1 MAEETIQLKIDGM
14 DCSDCALVI
23 EHSLRRMEGVHS
35 VTASFAAQNVHVAF
49 DRRKLARGQIE
60 GRLRSL
66 GYQVQESRFRSWYKQ
81 NHELVFSLLAGL
93 FLAVGWLAEIIFN
106 PPEQV
111 VTALYLVSCG
121 LGGWEIA
128 KHTWSSLRHWKFD
141 TDLLMLAAA
150 AGAGFLGQWMEAAL
164 LLFLFSLGHALEE
177 RALDRA
183 RSAVRALADLTP
195 RTALVRREKE
205 FPGKNEFFEEKELPV
220 EQILLG
226 DRVIVRPGVRIPVDG
241 QVLSG
246 HSAVNQSPV
255 TGESI
260 PVEKA
265 AGSQVFAGTVN
276 GDGALEVQVT
286 RLAQDSTLARVMKMV
301 EQAQEQKSKTQ
312 QLTEKFTRVY
322 VPVVLVAV
330 VLLIFV
336 PPLFGVPFQESFLRA
351 MTLLVAASPC
361 ALVLGTPSAI
371 LAGVARAARDGVLI
385 KGGAYLENLGQVRAM
400 AFDKTGTLTEGQP
413 RVTDLLGASQPEEML
428 RLAAAVEVHSIHP
441 LARAVV
447 AAARERGLELPPA
460 QEVFSINGRG
470 VRAWVEGRQVEIGS
484 LRYFEETGA
493 GREHSGLE
501 LSDGMS
507 QAGALRKSTSVQ
519 KRTSVQKMRES
530 TPGTS
535 VAVLVQQAE
544 DQGKTAFLVFLDG
557 NPAGVIAVADS
568 LRPGAR
574 QVIDHLRA
582 LGMRKTVML
591 TGDNSRVARQI
602 ASQAGLSD
610 FRAGLMPEDKMD
622 AVRELVSEFGPTA
635 MVGDGV
641 NDAPALASA
650 TVGIAMGGGRWDT
663 SAATDAAL
671 ESADIV
677 LMGADLARL
686 PFAVGLSRVTRRI
699 ILQNLVVA
707 LGVIAM
713 LVTFSVAGWAGI
725 GAAVLFHE
733 GSTILVVLNSL
744 RLLRFNP
751 RYNGH

>member
-1 MAEETIQLKIDGM
+1 MAEETIQLNIEGM

-23 EHSLRRMEGVHS
+23 EHSLGRMEGVHS
-35 VTASFAAQNVHVAF
+35 VTANFAAQNVHVAF

-66 GYQVQESRFRSWYKQ
+66 GYHVQESRFRSWYKQ

-93 FLAVGWLAEIIFN
+93 FLTVGWLAEIIFN

-111 VTALYLVSCG
+111 VTALYLAACG

-128 KHTWSSLRHWKFD
+128 KHTWASLRSWKFD

-183 RSAVRALADLTP
+183 RSAVQALASLAP
-195 RTALVRREKE
+195 RTALVRRENE
-205 FPGKNEFFEEKELPV
+205 FPGEKELPV
-220 EQILLG
+220 EQILIG
-226 DRVIVRPGVRIPVDG
+226 DRVSVRPGVRIPVDG

-246 HSAVNQSPV
+246 QSEVNQSPV

-260 PVEKA
+260 PVKKTV
-265 AGSQVFAGTVN
+265 GSQVFAGTVN

-312 QLTEKFTRVY
+312 QLTEKFTRLY
-322 VPVVLVAV
+322 VPVVLVAD

-336 PPLFGVPFQESFLRA
+336 PPILGVPFQESFLRA

-361 ALVLGTPSAI
+361 ALVLGTPSAV
-371 LAGVARAARDGVLI
+371 LAGVARAAREGILI

-400 AFDKTGTLTEGQP
+400 AFDKTGTLTEGHP
-413 RVTDLLGASQPEEML
+413 RVTDLLGTLEPEEML
-428 RLAAAVEVHSIHP
+428 RLAAAVEVHSTHP
-441 LARAVV
+441 LARAVM
-447 AAARERGLELPPA
+447 AAARERGLDLPPA
-460 QEVFSINGRG
+460 QEVLSVNGRG
-470 VRAWVEGRQVEIGS
+470 VRARVEGRLVEIGS
-484 LRYFEETGA
+484 LRYFQEA
-493 GREHSGLE
+493 GQEM
-501 LSDGMS
+501 SDSMG
-507 QAGALRKSTSVQ
+507 QAGSLSV
-519 KRTSVQKMRES
+519 
-530 TPGTS
+530 
-535 VAVLVQQAE
+535 LIHQAE
-544 DQGKTAFLVFLDG
+544 DQGKTAFLVSLDG
-557 NPAGVIAVADS
+557 NPAGVIAVADT
-568 LRPGAR
+568 LRPGAS
-574 QVIDHLRA
+574 QVIAQLQG
-582 LGMRKTVML
+582 LGLRKTVML
-591 TGDNSRVARQI
+591 TGDNFQVARQI

-610 FRAGLMPEDKMD
+610 FRAGLMPEDKME
-622 AVRELVSEFGPTA
+622 AVRELVREFGLAA

-641 NDAPALASA
+641 NDAPALALAS
-650 TVGIAMGGGRWDT
+650 VGMAMGGGGWDT
-663 SAATDAAL
+663 RAATDAAL

-677 LMGADLARL
+677 FLGEDLARL
-686 PFAVGLSRVTRRI
+686 PFAVRLSQATRRI
-699 ILQNLVVA
+699 ILQNLVIA
-707 LGVIAM
+707 IGVIAI
-713 LVTFSVAGWAGI
+713 LVTVSLAGWAGI

-744 RLLRFNP
+744 RLLRFAP
-751 RYNGH
+751 RNKSN